1 MIKRQF
7 FIEWLLF
14 ALLSTTFCILL
25 SFRPIP
31 SEGHKNDTG
40 RYVREFRN
48 YCSAASIEKKLPHRD
63 LSFQIFYTA
72 VSPACLIKSDRF
84 FLLEVSTFVPLA
96 FLFFA
101 KWRNGTFFLAAS
113 LTFSVFGLEL
123 MTNAMR
129 QGFATLLFLGSV
141 GLMGRH
147 RKVALLM
154 AIMAGVAHISAL
166 AFFPFLL
173 WISWKELS
181 PREKYM
187 WSMVLLMV
195 LLFLFRSNYE
205 SIIDA
210 VSALNKML
218 ENYKEIY
225 SLELKTSF
233 LIFMLSPL
241 YWIFAVRYL
250 SHKISKINIEMLE
263 KRAIIYSSFIL
274 VTSYL
279 IFPYI
284 IYRIVI
290 FAVPLQIFLAARS
303 SKGAILTN
311 GVIFFSMVIHLIF
324 MIIATDHFDVLLYG

>member
-1 MIKRQF
+1 MINRKF

-31 SEGHKNDTG
+31 SEGHENDTG

-48 YCSAASIEKKLPHRD
+48 YCYTGSIEKELLHQD

-72 VSPACLIKSDRF
+72 VFPACLIKSDRF

-96 FLFFA
+96 FLLFA

-187 WSMVLLMV
+187 WSMVLPMV
-195 LLFLFRSNYE
+195 LLFLF
-205 SIIDA
+205 SINHEIIEV
-210 VSALNKML
+210 VSALNEMFKS
-218 ENYKEIY
+218 YKEIY
-225 SLELKTSF
+225 SLELKKSF

-250 SHKISKINIEMLE
+250 SHKISKINIEMSE

-324 MIIATDHFDVLLYG
+324 MIIATDHFDGLLYG